1 MDLLTTFPPNQ
12 IYFFTKAVR
21 QLILFIATT
30 NNVST
35 ATPCGGKWRDQL
47 CDRSTNVHTQDIY
60 DSTRPISR
68 FDFLK
73 SFDPDNFKTVW
84 LL

>member
-1 MDLLTTFPPNQ
+1 MDLLTTFNQ
-12 IYFFTKAVR
+12 IYIFTNAVG
-21 QLILFIATT
+21 QLILFVATT

-60 DSTRPISR
+60 DSTISI
-68 FDFLK
+68 FDLITL
-73 SFDPDNFKTVW
+73 SPDDFKPV
-84 LL
+84 

>member
-12 IYFFTKAVR
+12 IYFFTNAVG

-35 ATPCGGKWRDQL
+35 VTPCGGKWRDQL

-60 DSTRPISR
+60 DSTRPISI
-68 FDFLK
+68 FDLITL
-73 SFDPDNFKTVW
+73 SPDDFKPV
-84 LL
+84 